1 MKCPLRAIAGAP
13 DLTNICQF
21 RSQQTK
27 GQHIWDGVD
36 SWKLSGKGRV
46 FKFPQWIHL
55 AELQSLA
62 SSGMCDIASA
72 VPSEGGNC
80 NLYGKYVAA

>member
-1 MKCPLRAIAGAP
+1 VLLQEL
-13 DLTNICQF
+13 LTSQTFASLVASTQKDNIF
-21 RSQQTK
+21 
-27 GQHIWDGVD
+27 IWDGVD